1 MGNIMKK
8 TCGNEVQLASI
19 PEGMAALFVKGT
31 QKTLDEWKTRSK
43 RKRFR
48 CQNIPVERF
57 DLSLGL
63 THLFCQNS
71 DYETLRLIN
80 DGINLEKKTA
90 IGILQAKIK
99 NLPKKETPHVN
110 KNSNIA
116 NIKTSVAE
124 KSFHSSAIRDHGGP
138 GKIIWTPKNKFSK
151 RAISV
156 LSHVFAKNSGYVDG
170 EEIDEL
176 KETLDGELTRKQ
188 IFDWF
193 CYQRLKEG
201 FTSNKR
207 FSERAKS
214 ILSHVFVKNS
224 GYVYGEEVDELKEAL
239 DGELTRKQI
248 ISWFKVKRKKE
259 GINSTTRK
267 NQRFSERAKS
277 VLSHVFAKN
286 SGHVDAE
293 EVDELEE
300 TLGGEMTRKQILSW
314 IWNQRSNEGISSRKS
329 KRAKSILSHV
339 FAKKSGYVDG
349 EEVAELEETLN
360 GEMTRKQI
368 RSWFYYQRKKEG
380 ITSKKYNFI

>member
-57 DLSLGL
+57 NLSLGL

-116 NIKTSVAE
+116 NIQTSVAE

-176 KETLDGELTRKQ
+176 KE
-188 IFDWF
+188 
-193 CYQRLKEG
+193 
-201 FTSNKR
+201 
-207 FSERAKS
+207 
-214 ILSHVFVKNS
+214 
-224 GYVYGEEVDELKEAL
+224 AL
-239 DGELTRKQI
+239 DGELTRTQI
-248 ISWFKVKRKKE
+248 IKWFYYQRKKE

>member
-71 DYETLRLIN
+71 DYELLRLIN

-90 IGILQAKIK
+90 IGIFQAKIK

-124 KSFHSSAIRDHGGP
+124 QSFHSWA
-138 GKIIWTPKNKFSK
+138 PKNKFSK

-156 LSHVFAKNSGYVDG
+156 LSHVFAKNSGYVD
-170 EEIDEL
+170 EEEVDEL
-176 KETLDGELTRKQ
+176 EETLDGEMTRKQ
-188 IFDWF
+188 IFSWF
-193 CYQRLKEG
+193 SRQRRKEG
-201 FTSNKR
+201 INSTTRKR
-207 FSERAKS
+207 FSKRANS
-214 ILSHVFVKNS
+214 VLSHVFAKNS
-224 GYVYGEEVDELKEAL
+224 GFVYGEEVDELKEAL

-248 ISWFKVKRKKE
+248 ISWFSFQRKKE
-259 GINSTTRK
+259 GINSTARK
-267 NQRFSERAKS
+267 NKRFSKRAIS
-277 VLSHVFAKN
+277 VISHVFAKN
-286 SGHVDAE
+286 SGYVDAE
-293 EVDELEE
+293 EVAELEE
-300 TLGGEMTRKQILSW
+300 TLDGEMTRKQILSW
-314 IWNQRSNEGISSRKS
+314 FYHQRQKEEITSTNNRLS

-339 FAKKSGYVDG
+339 FA
-349 EEVAELEETLN
+349 
-360 GEMTRKQI
+360 
-368 RSWFYYQRKKEG
+368 
-380 ITSKKYNFI
+380 